1 MYIEKLIAELE
12 SGKDI
17 QKIVSDRLD
26 YLNSESYQSNKIHI
40 VTKFSN
46 LVILWEGFIPTTQ
59 KVANTDL
66 LNPSY
71 LVPGSNKVYED
82 FVLALKNYIDN
93 GTDIKHKYPIRYA
106 KKFFEKTENEYS
118 DIINLYKECGY
129 NRAELRE
136 ELQAFISEYS
146 VAKKYVNNIDSFSDI
161 YNFQYFITPEDI
173 KTNKEYKLFK
183 EVYKSI
189 TEGKEQGIPLDEL
202 KGTGVINMCT
212 EYAMF
217 YQNLSSFLGYET
229 IMAGGNLKNEGHN
242 YNFVYDNGQWML
254 HDLVNGKDG
263 YVNYK
268 LGKDFTE
275 EDIVDVIFGDKKIEL
290 ANENNLVYEKNDG
303 IIGKQSDVLLEEDQM
318 KDVSTQLQ
326 ENKGRSL

>member
-40 VTKFSN
+40 VTKSSSQ
-46 LVILWEGFIPTTQ
+46 VILWEGFIPTTQ

-66 LNPSY
+66 LNSSY
-71 LVPGSNKVYED
+71 LVPGTNKVYED

-93 GTDIKHKYPIRYA
+93 GTDIKHKYPIGYA

-173 KTNKEYKLFK
+173 KTNK
-183 EVYKSI
+183 
-189 TEGKEQGIPLDEL
+189 
-202 KGTGVINMCT
+202 
-212 EYAMF
+212 
-217 YQNLSSFLGYET
+217 
-229 IMAGGNLKNEGHN
+229 
-242 YNFVYDNGQWML
+242 
-254 HDLVNGKDG
+254 
-263 YVNYK
+263 
-268 LGKDFTE
+268 
-275 EDIVDVIFGDKKIEL
+275 
-290 ANENNLVYEKNDG
+290 
-303 IIGKQSDVLLEEDQM
+303 
-318 KDVSTQLQ
+318 
-326 ENKGRSL
+326 